1 MRGGGGVELDDARGG
16 APRRHALVLVVVAH
30 LPLDLE
36 GGFVRECALVESG
49 ERVAE
54 LLRVEELVV
63 PVELAPALRV
73 DHPAH
78 LGVLGVVVADVR
90 QVEAVVEVTEPED
103 VVELGDD

>member
-1 MRGGGGVELDDARGG
+1 M
-16 APRRHALVLVVVAH
+16 
-30 LPLDLE
+30 
-36 GGFVRECALVESG
+36 RECALVESG

-63 PVELAPALRV
+63 AVELAPALRV

-90 QVEAVVEVTEPED
+90 QVEAVVKVTEPED
-103 VVELGDD
+103 VVKLGDD